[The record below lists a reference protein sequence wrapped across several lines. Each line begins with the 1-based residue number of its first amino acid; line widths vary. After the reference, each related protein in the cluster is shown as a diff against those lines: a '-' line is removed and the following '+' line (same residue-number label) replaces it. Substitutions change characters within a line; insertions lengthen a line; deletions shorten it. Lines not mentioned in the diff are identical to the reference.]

1 MGGGGGGAGSTT
13 HLASTGRLLLQVH
26 DELVFEV
33 DEADAAD
40 AVRAIRPM
48 MARAGEAFGLRVPT
62 PARVCVG
69 PDWGSLEE
77 VFY

>member
-1 MGGGGGGAGSTT
+1 MPRTPFARSTDDGA
-13 HLASTGRLLLQVH
+13 R
-26 DELVFEV
+26 
-33 DEADAAD
+33 
-40 AVRAIRPM
+40 
-48 MARAGEAFGLRVPT
+48 GEAFGLRVPT

>member
-1 MGGGGGGAGSTT
+1 MV
-13 HLASTGRLLLQVH
+13 LQMH

>member
-1 MGGGGGGAGSTT
+1 
-13 HLASTGRLLLQVH
+13 
-26 DELVFEV
+26 V